1 MDGICD
7 NCRNAEQCDSAK
19 TMIGIRIECS
29 MFIPKDRVP
38 YGDEITGF
46 VSTVKQ
52 NNKVT
57 EITP

>member
-1 MDGICD
+1 MEGICD
-7 NCRNAEQCDSAK
+7 NCQNAEQCDSAK

-38 YGDEITGF
+38 YEGEITGF

-57 EITP
+57 